1 MKPMR
6 LEYKYLLSNAQLD
19 EFRSSLLPFVEPD
32 EYAAKRQHNEYT
44 VRSIYFDSMN
54 LDDYRDK
61 IEGIKIRKKLRVRG
75 YNEYKHDNTI
85 FLEVKR
91 KFENHISKNRAP
103 LNYSNLDE
111 LLSSSDIDN
120 LLIRKK
126 GYLNSEQDAMKFLYH
141 YKKKTFVPV
150 VLVVYERE
158 AYFSKHDLT
167 LRITIDKNLRS
178 LQLPG
183 TSDLFND
190 NELKRA
196 MLNKVILEIK
206 FYNGFPQWLQKMIT
220 RFELQRRALS
230 KYTICV
236 DNHLELKNFIIE
248 KRLLLPDKIAEN
260 LFTQKVKVLKY
271 A

>member
-6 LEYKYLLSNAQLD
+6 LEYKYLLSNSQLN

-32 EYAAKRQHNEYT
+32 EYAANRELNEYT

-75 YNEYKHDNTI
+75 YNEDKSDSTI
-85 FLEVKR
+85 FLEIKR

-103 LNYSNLDE
+103 LKYSNLDE
-111 LLSSSDIDN
+111 LLRSSDIEN
-120 LLIRKK
+120 LIMRKK
-126 GYLNSEQDAMKFLYH
+126 GYLHSEEDAKRFFYH
-141 YKKKTFVPV
+141 YKQKTFVPV

-178 LQLPG
+178 LKLPG

-196 MLNKVILEIK
+196 MLNNVILELK
-206 FYNGFPQWLQKMIT
+206 FFNGFPQWLQKMLT
-220 RFELQRRALS
+220 RFELQRRPLS

-236 DNHLELKNFIIE
+236 DNHMELKNFIVK
-248 KRLLLPDKIAEN
+248 KRLLLPDILPEN
-260 LFTQKVKVLKY
+260 VFTQKVKILKY